1 MMISHRLPT
10 SVGHIFSLL
19 RLYTC
24 LHMVRHTSAALA
36 QVLWACGAVSCPKT
50 FIFSCN
56 IAKVYARLSC
66 AGKPE
71 GQSVNKDVNGTA
83 KRRSMTSS
91 GEAQRDIFWYSLQSQ
106 LQPHKGFLASGS
118 HSLYSSSGTKAM
130 VFGRGLPG
138 LAPLGTVAFDMITRS
153 TCHSLNRSKPW
164 LKKSR
169 MRHMC
174 WRSLTS
180 QSCKKEIT
188 DLTCAEP

>member
-1 MMISHRLPT
+1 MMIAHRLFMR
-10 SVGHIFSLL
+10 VGHIFSLL

-24 LHMVRHTSAALA
+24 LHMVRHISAALA

-71 GQSVNKDVNGTA
+71 GQSVNKDDNGAA

-91 GEAQRDIFWYSLQSQ
+91 GEAQRDFLYSLQSQ

-130 VFGRGLPG
+130 VFGRGVPCLG
-138 LAPLGTVAFDMITRS
+138 PLGTVAFDMITRS
-153 TCHSLNRSKPW
+153 TCHSLSRSKLW